1 MCKLMASREAS
12 HRQENGQYSQTKV
25 EVKDLGKQ
33 EQLNLT
39 ADFLG
44 LSPVPMKT
52 GL

>member
-1 MCKLMASREAS
+1 MVSREAS
-12 HRQENGQYSQTKV
+12 YRQENGQYSQTKV

-33 EQLNLT
+33 GWLNLA